1 MNRLRRTALAV
12 CALLALGACKVDVT
26 VHVQVAQD
34 GSGMVTLTAIAD
46 AAVVA
51 QAPGLTEDLRF
62 DDVVA
67 AGWTVEGPTTTDDG
81 GLKVVLTHTF
91 ATVAEATAL
100 LQSIN
105 GISGPL
111 QGITITRTD
120 TASQITTF
128 LTGSLRVDGQL
139 QAFADSDILTAI
151 GGSPYAQA
159 ILDAGVLPSDAV
171 TFTLSADLPGSPVQ
185 AGSPTEW
192 VSPIDGTTLDVAASD
207 AIAQGSTGI
216 WGTVST
222 IALVALVGWC
232 LVAIGFIM
240 FVAKAR
246 RRRALAAA
254 AGGFRVRPLTRR

>member
-1 MNRLRRTALAV
+1 MKRLRRTALAV
-12 CALLALGACKVDVT
+12 CALLVLSACKVDVT

-34 GSGMVTLTAIAD
+34 GSGTVTVTAIAD

-51 QAPGLTEDLRF
+51 QAPGLVEDLRF
-62 DDVVA
+62 DDVAA

-105 GISGPL
+105 GSSGPL
-111 QGITITRTD
+111 QGITIARTATD
-120 TASQITTF
+120 SQITTF
-128 LTGSLRVDGQL
+128 LNGSLRVDGQL
-139 QAFADSDILTAI
+139 QAFADADILTAI
-151 GGSPYAQA
+151 GGSPYAQSM
-159 ILDAGVLPSDAV
+159 LDAGVTPSEAV
-171 TFTLSADLPGSPVQ
+171 AFTLSAELPGAPVHS
-185 AGSPTEW
+185 GSPTEW
-192 VSPIDGTTLDVAASD
+192 LSPIDGTTLDVTATN
-207 AIAQGSTGI
+207 AIAQGDTGI

-222 IALVALVGWC
+222 IALAALVGWS
-232 LVAIGFIM
+232 LIAISFIT

-254 AGGFRVRPLTRR
+254 NSFRPRPLRGR

>member
-1 MNRLRRTALAV
+1 MKRLRRAALAV

-34 GSGMVTLTAIAD
+34 GSGTVTLTATAD

-51 QAPGLTEDLRF
+51 QAPGLAEDLRF

-81 GLKVVLTHTF
+81 GLTVVLTHAF

-105 GISGPL
+105 GTSGPM
-111 QGITITRTD
+111 QAITITRTE
-120 TASQITTF
+120 TESQITTF
-128 LTGSLRVDGQL
+128 LAGSLRVDGQL

-159 ILDAGVLPSDAV
+159 ILDAGVTPSEAV
-171 TFTLSADLPGSPVQ
+171 MFTLSADLPGSPVQ
-185 AGSPTEW
+185 ASSPTEW
-192 VSPIDGTTLDVAASD
+192 VSPIDGTTLEVAAAD
-207 AIAQGSTGI
+207 AVAQGSTGI

-222 IALVALVGWC
+222 LALVALVGWC
-232 LVAIGFIM
+232 LLAIAFIM

-246 RRRALAAA
+246 RRRALAS
-254 AGGFRVRPLTRR
+254 GNSFRPRPLTRR

>member
-1 MNRLRRTALAV
+1 MKRSRRTALAV

-34 GSGMVTLTAIAD
+34 GSGTVTLTAIAD

-51 QAPGLTEDLRF
+51 QAPGLAEDLRF
-62 DDVVA
+62 DDVAA
-67 AGWTVEGPTTTDDG
+67 AGWIVEGPTATDDG
-81 GLKVVLTHTF
+81 GLKVVLTHNF

-105 GISGPL
+105 GVGGPM
-111 QGITITRTD
+111 QAITITRTESD
-120 TASQITTF
+120 SQITTF

-139 QAFADSDILTAI
+139 QAFADADILTAI
-151 GGSPYAQA
+151 GGSPYSQA
-159 ILDAGVLPSDAV
+159 ILDAGVSPSEAV
-171 TFTLSADLPGSPVQ
+171 TFTLSADLPGSPEQ
-185 AGSPTEW
+185 SGSPTEW
-192 VSPIDGTTLDVAASD
+192 VSPIDGTTLDVSAAN
-207 AIAQGSTGI
+207 AIKQGTTGI
-216 WGTVST
+216 WGTVSS

-232 LVAIGFIM
+232 LLAIGFIM

-254 AGGFRVRPLTRR
+254 SSFRPRPLRR

>member
-1 MNRLRRTALAV
+1 MKRLRRTALAV

-34 GSGMVTLTAIAD
+34 GSGTVILTAIAD

-51 QAPGLTEDLRF
+51 QAPGLAEDLRF
-62 DDVVA
+62 DDVAA
-67 AGWTVEGPTTTDDG
+67 AGWTVAGPTATGDG
-81 GLKVVLTHTF
+81 GLQVTLTHAF

-105 GISGPL
+105 GVGGPM
-111 QGITITRTD
+111 QAITITRTD
-120 TASQITTF
+120 SDSQITTF

-139 QAFADSDILTAI
+139 QAFADADILTAI
-151 GGSPYAQA
+151 GGSPYAQS
-159 ILDAGVLPSDAV
+159 ILDAGVSPSEAV

-185 AGSPTEW
+185 SGSPAEW
-192 VSPIDGTTLDVAASD
+192 VSPIDGTTLDVAAAD
-207 AIAQGSTGI
+207 AVAQGDTGI

-232 LVAIGFIM
+232 LIAIGFIM

-246 RRRALAAA
+246 RRRALATPNS
-254 AGGFRVRPLTRR
+254 FRPRPLTRR